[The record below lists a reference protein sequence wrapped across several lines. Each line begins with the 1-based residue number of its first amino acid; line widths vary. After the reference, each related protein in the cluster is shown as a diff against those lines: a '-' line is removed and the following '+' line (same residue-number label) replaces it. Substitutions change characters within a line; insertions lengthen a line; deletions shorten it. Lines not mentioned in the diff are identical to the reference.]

1 MLVWSFDFY
10 SRCDHG
16 KKTFAMQVK
25 EITRVFKVVNGELSY
40 VVQMATVI
48 TSLQPHLK
56 ALLKKV

>member
-1 MLVWSFDFY
+1 MTSILDAIMV
-10 SRCDHG
+10 
-16 KKTFAMQVK
+16 KKTFVMQVK

-40 VVQMATVI
+40 VVEMATVI